1 VLLLRRP
8 QGSVVLLG
16 LQRAHR
22 VHFLHHRRLPR
33 RRVGQNHRQ
42 QQSRE
47 FDIRCR
53 DSRNHLRGVFERR
66 VSHHHGFDIAEKN
79 DRTEW
84 CRSSV
89 WVHDCVFADDVF
101 QSSAGAAERI
111 PYGFVYAFLS
121 LSLQRARWRF
131 LRSDVSSRR
140 SNSHARKRSSF
151 SSSSSSSRSTQV
163 GFCLQSIHPW
173 IEEFIGPAAGKH
185 WTSEDDTTHEVVV
198 AFAYLSGA
206 LYLILTFVLF
216 CGSGGLQKSMMDD
229 GPRAIELESGSG
241 GGGSGAQQQQ
251 R

>member
-1 VLLLRRP
+1 MIAFSLMMFFNQVQVRRKEYHIVLFMR
-8 QGSVVLLG
+8 
-16 LQRAHR
+16 
-22 VHFLHHRRLPR
+22 F
-33 RRVGQNHRQ
+33 
-42 QQSRE
+42 
-47 FDIRCR
+47 
-53 DSRNHLRGVFERR
+53 
-66 VSHHHGFDIAEKN
+66 
-79 DRTEW
+79 
-84 CRSSV
+84 
-89 WVHDCVFADDVF
+89 
-101 QSSAGAAERI
+101 
-111 PYGFVYAFLS
+111 S
-121 LSLQRARWRF
+121 LSLFKRARWRF

-140 SNSHARKRSSF
+140 SNSHARKRS

-251 R
+251 QR